1 MTLEIPKEKWAQFFN
16 DLSRRRFGWTTK
28 IEVMNDSIGDQVL
41 SENLPL
47 NGITVE
53 ETGDETTIEI
63 AVGPNTTT
71 HQSHTIVNPEK
82 VAFLGDNERAGGFI
96 EFEEANGTKTL
107 VHIIEPMPITVTYS
121 EYEVFSTAA

>member
-1 MTLEIPKEKWAQFFN
+1 MTLDIPREKWEQFFD
-16 DLSRRRFGWTTK
+16 DLSKRRFGWTTK

-53 ETGDETTIEI
+53 QTGDVSAIEI
-63 AVGPNTTT
+63 AVGASTT
-71 HQSHTIVNPEK
+71 HQSHNIVNPSK
-82 VAFLGDNERAGGFI
+82 VAFLGDDEKSGSVVEI
-96 EFEEANGTKTL
+96 EEETGTKTL
-107 VHIIEPMPITVTYS
+107 VHIIEPMPVMVSYS